1 MKEYHDMKEE
11 IKNSNDRWKF
21 KLCIKL
27 FYFIVKSVEKIVKTK
42 NIKIKTKDGIMLL
55 SKCAQFDIKKSKFI
69 KVQEARGLMSKLR
82 GTKVP
87 ILSDLTIENILL

>member
-27 FYFIVKSVEKIVKTK
+27 FYIIVKSAEKIVKTK
-42 NIKIKTKDGIMLL
+42 SIKIKTKDGIMLL
-55 SKCAQFDIKKSKFI
+55 SKCAEFDIKKLKFI
-69 KVQEARGLMSKLR
+69 KVQEARGLISKLR